1 MNTIKIR
8 NYIHKNIYLSRH
20 NEEKQYS
27 NDMYNDILFL
37 YLSRQLLVSEGVQ
50 LKKKKLQIFMSL
62 YVPFLFVSVYFLLN
76 DRK

>member
-8 NYIHKNIYLSRH
+8 NNIHKNIYLSRH

-27 NDMYNDILFL
+27 NVMYNDILFL

-50 LKKKKLQIFMSL
+50 LKKIF
-62 YVPFLFVSVYFLLN
+62 
-76 DRK
+76 